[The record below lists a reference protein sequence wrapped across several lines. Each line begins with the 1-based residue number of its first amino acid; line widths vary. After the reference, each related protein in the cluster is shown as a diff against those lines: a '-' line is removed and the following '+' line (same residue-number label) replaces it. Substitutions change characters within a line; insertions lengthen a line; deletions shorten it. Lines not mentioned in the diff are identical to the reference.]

1 MALPA
6 RRGAPSWAEAAGG
19 VVLRL
24 FISATHQNV
33 GKTTTSIGLYAA
45 LRARGLRVHFLKPI
59 GQRYLVQ
66 DDVKADEDAI
76 LIRDQFGQA
85 GSLADMSP
93 VTIPRGFT
101 ARYVFDRDRASIF
114 GAIEAAFDRID
125 PSVDVAIIEGTGHA
139 GVGAIIDASNA
150 DVARGLGAQA
160 IVIASGGIG
169 SAIDEIVLNC
179 ALFRQANVPVL
190 GAIVNKVRADKLA
203 AVEPAIRQGLAN
215 HGIACLGVV
224 PYHAEMTLP
233 TVRQLAEEL
242 GADVVLDADGLD
254 ARVRSTIVA
263 AMTPQNTI
271 GHLRHDTFVIT
282 PGDRV
287 DNILV
292 CIATHL
298 VGQLRDRA
306 HIAGIL
312 LTGGLLPDATI
323 LSLLAEAGIPVLASA
338 DDTFTASAKVERLTV
353 KIRPGDSQ
361 KVELAASL
369 ARDFIDVDGILKA
382 LRASA
387 SAPGAP

>member
-1 MALPA
+1 M
-6 RRGAPSWAEAAGG
+6 
-19 VVLRL
+19 LRL

-45 LRARGLRVHFLKPI
+45 FRARGLRVHFLKPI

-76 LIRDQFGQA
+76 LIRDHFGQG

-101 ARYVFDRDRASIF
+101 ARYVFERDRP
-114 GAIEAAFDRID
+114 AIYGPIKAAFGRID
-125 PSVDVAIIEGTGHA
+125 PGVDVAIVEGTGHA

-150 DVARGLGAQA
+150 DVARELGAQA

-169 SAIDEIVLNC
+169 SAIDEIVLNR
-179 ALFRQANVPVL
+179 ALFQQAGVPVL

-215 HGIACLGVV
+215 QGIACLGVV
-224 PYHAEMTLP
+224 PYRAEMTLP

-242 GADVVLDADGLD
+242 GARVVLGADGFD
-254 ARVRSTIVA
+254 AKVRSTIVA

-271 GHLRHDTFVIT
+271 GHLSHDTFVIT

-306 HIAGIL
+306 HVAGIL

-323 LSLLAEAGIPVLASA
+323 LSLLAETGIPVLASS
-338 DDTFTASAKVERLTV
+338 DDTYTASAKVERLTV

-369 ARDFIDVDGILKA
+369 AHDFIDVDGILGA
-382 LRASA
+382 LRAEAAGS
-387 SAPGAP
+387 GAP